1 MDAIT
6 KSIAQMD
13 ELLMSYTEDKARS
26 YTPNVSLSAMIDY
39 WTEKT
44 ASIIA
49 RSTNVRAS

>member
-13 ELLMSYTEDKARS
+13 EMLINYTEDKART
-26 YTPNVSLSAMIDY
+26 YTPNVSLSTMIDY

-44 ASIIA
+44 AGIIA
-49 RSTNVRAS
+49 RSTNVRTS